1 MKVMNPK
8 LKIAVA
14 ALLAALLED
23 LNASPAATQ
32 AAAPAPTPTPTPAPA
47 PTKGKAKPAP
57 APEPEAV
64 EDEPAAEEEVAE
76 EPAAEEEVEAPTL
89 EGLRELASTLLT
101 AGRKPEVLVV
111 LKKYKVAA
119 LKELNAKHYPAV
131 HAALTALV
139 DSE

>member
-1 MKVMNPK
+1 MNPK
-8 LKIAVA
+8 LKIALV
-14 ALLAALLED
+14 ALLSALLED
-23 LNASPAATQ
+23 VNASTAATQ
-32 AAAPAPTPTPTPAPA
+32 TAATPAPTPAPTPKA
-47 PTKGKAKPAP
+47 KAKPAP
-57 APEPEAV
+57 APEPEV
-64 EDEPAAEEEVAE
+64 VDEEPAAEEEVAE
-76 EPAAEEEVEAPTL
+76 EPAAEEPEAPTL

-101 AGRKPEVLVV
+101 AGRKPEVLAV